1 MLLHTENSH
10 VVFKDFSM
18 TGRYIC
24 RLTIAA
30 LKRAKRSKS

>member
-18 TGRYIC
+18 TGRYFC
-24 RLTIAA
+24 RWRL
-30 LKRAKRSKS
+30 LH